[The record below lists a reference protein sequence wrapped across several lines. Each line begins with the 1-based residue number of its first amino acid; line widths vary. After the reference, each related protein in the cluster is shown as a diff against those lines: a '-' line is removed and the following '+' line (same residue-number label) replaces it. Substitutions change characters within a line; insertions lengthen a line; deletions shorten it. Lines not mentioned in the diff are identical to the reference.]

1 MFDLTT
7 LDIFMN
13 LSIAVVLGLVLGSE
27 RSAVGKVA
35 GMRTFALVSL
45 GSALFVTT
53 AILITDA
60 YIGRVNFD
68 PMRVPS
74 AIITGIGFIGAGM
87 IVFRQSVLRGLT
99 TAAGLW
105 ISAGVGIAVAFGLY
119 AAAIFT
125 TLLTLLIFTVVWFF
139 ENKLKMIMHKEEP
152 TIVDGELT
160 KEEEIDE

>member
-1 MFDLTT
+1 
-7 LDIFMN
+7 MN
-13 LSIAVVLGLVLGSE
+13 LTIATMLGLVLGSE

-53 AILITDA
+53 AILITNA

-105 ISAGVGIAVAFGLY
+105 ISAGVGITVAFGLY
-119 AAAIFT
+119 SVAIFA
-125 TLLTLLIFTVVWFF
+125 TLLTLLIFTIVWTL
-139 ENKLKMIMHKEEP
+139 ENKLKVLMSKEEP
-152 TIVDGELT
+152 TIVDSEIT